1 MAVKIKLTDNSRIV
15 LQTMDGNIA
24 AALEAMGIKGVNLVL
39 WQMRQGYG
47 KPIRITGDLQRDV
60 QSEVDVGSKVV
71 RIGNTL
77 NYASYVHDGTS
88 KMAGRPY
95 ILDGL
100 SGAGHGKQLLQVA
113 EEALKNG
120 F

>member
-15 LQTMDGNIA
+15 LNAMQGNVV
-24 AALEAMGIKGVNLVL
+24 AALEAMGTKGKNLVL

-47 KPIRITGDLQRDV
+47 KPIRQTGDLQRDL
-60 QSEVDVGSKVV
+60 SYEVDADAQVV

-77 NYASYVHDGTS
+77 HYAHHVHDGTY
-88 KMAGRPY
+88 KMPGRPY
-95 ILDGL
+95 LTDGL
-100 SGAGHGKQLLQVA
+100 SGEGHGKQLLNVA
-113 EEALKNG
+113 QEQLKKG